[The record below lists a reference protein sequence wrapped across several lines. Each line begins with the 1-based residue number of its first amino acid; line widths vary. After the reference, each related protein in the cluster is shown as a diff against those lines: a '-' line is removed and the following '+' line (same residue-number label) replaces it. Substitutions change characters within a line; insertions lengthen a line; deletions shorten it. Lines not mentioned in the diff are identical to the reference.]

1 MAGLIRIEAG
11 AVGQEV
17 TLADEARAALRLWS
31 PRPGEAVTV
40 TTGGAWFRARVV
52 KLEKESARLLIF
64 EEMPSSPEPSA
75 EVVLL
80 QALPDK
86 ERMELI
92 VEKATELGASLI
104 VPWQAE
110 RGVTLAE
117 REALEKK
124 SHRWPERARKAA
136 RQCRRGIIPE
146 VAPVTDLKGALARA
160 QGVAVKVALWERATE
175 RLTPNHF
182 RGPKS
187 TPSGAVAVLVGP
199 EGGITDAE
207 ADEIRAAGFGLAS
220 LGGRILRTETAAIAA
235 VMLAAGY
242 GDYPGVLYRYP

>member
-1 MAGLIRIEAG
+1 MAGLVRIGAG

-17 TLADEARAALRLWS
+17 TVAGETLAALRLWS

-40 TTGGAWFRARVV
+40 TAGGAWFRARVL
-52 KLEKESARLLIF
+52 KLEPDSARLLVF
-64 EEMPSSPEPSA
+64 EAMPSSPEPA
-75 EVVLL
+75 VEIILL

-146 VAPVTDLKGALARA
+146 VAPVTDLKGALVRA
-160 QGVAVKVALWERATE
+160 QDAAVKIALWERATE
-175 RLTPNHF
+175 RLTPKF
-182 RGPKS
+182 FVGP
-187 TPSGAVAVLVGP
+187 TPGTVAILVGP

-207 ADEIRAAGFGLAS
+207 ADEIKAAGFRLVS
-220 LGGRILRTETAAIAA
+220 LGSRILRTETAALAA
-235 VMLAAGY
+235 VTLASLLTVR
-242 GDYPGVLYRYP
+242 D